1 MYVLLTVPINT
12 IQIMNKE
19 QSLDLNYQVINHEET
34 LKYDVVNLE
43 EFQYSPYN
51 ASTALFI
58 DENRVLIF
66 PNLHDGRC
74 LITTKSV
81 CETMFSENSFPVL
94 PENDTAYFRYNKW
107 MNKEGFNI
115 ENMTYILN
123 ELGLSYNKE
132 SFYADAD
139 KIVKTLSADDRKKLL
154 IPLLYL
160 IGEDLKQLCPESEWS
175 FNTRY
180 YLQPF
185 NEPILFYEAHFYS
198 FYDLNILLDQ
208 KLIEGKS
215 ITFKKIYEKVEGYFL
230 KEKKLWEKR

>member
-1 MYVLLTVPINT
+1 MDT
-12 IQIMNKE
+12 Q
-19 QSLDLNYQVINHEET
+19 QSSGSNYEVINYEET
-34 LKYDVVNLE
+34 MKYDVANLE
-43 EFQYSPYN
+43 EYQYSPFN

-58 DENRVLIF
+58 DENRVLIS

-74 LITTKSV
+74 LLTTKSV
-81 CETMFSENSFPVL
+81 CEEMFSENSFPVL

-115 ENMTYILN
+115 ENMNYILN
-123 ELGLSYNKE
+123 ELGLTYHKETIYN
-132 SFYADAD
+132 DAE
-139 KIVKTLSADDRKKLL
+139 KIVKILSAEDRKKLL
-154 IPLLYL
+154 ITMLYF

-185 NEPILFYEAHFYS
+185 NEPILFYEEHFYS

-215 ITFKKIYEKVEGYFL
+215 ITFKKIHDRVEGYFL
-230 KEKKLWEKR
+230 KEKKLWYKN